1 MNENSMTSLHAD
13 EAFLGHYQLSHDPF
27 AARVPGFKFFP
38 AQRKPVLG
46 QLHHLAR
53 YSQLL
58 LVVTGPK
65 GSGKTLLRQAL
76 VASTNKQSVHSV
88 VVSAR
93 GAVEAGGVLRLISQ
107 GLNVPQADVGDVLQR
122 VAQLVATGQE
132 VYLLVDDADQ
142 LDDASLDAMMALA
155 VGNADGRAHVFLF
168 ADASLGPRLEVY
180 ADGAECFHVIELQP
194 YSEEEAREY
203 LAQRLEGAGQGI
215 ELFSDRQVADIH
227 LGSAG
232 WPGAINLMAREGL
245 IDAMLLQRGASQRAG
260 AAAGFKLPIKHL
272 VALLVVAA
280 GVAGAWMMQERSVSV
295 APLVPTVAQLPLGQE
310 VAPSTPVEPVTL
322 AEVAAQSGPKI
333 DFAGS
338 SQPLPLPLAGE
349 PQPVIRQPLAQAAG
363 TVDVDDAAEMPAA
376 VGVATEPTVSA
387 ASTPSALPVVAPA
400 PSVTALPLAKVEV
413 PVVAPAVAKPVTL
426 PAQAL
431 PKPQAAPAVVPKVAA
446 KPAEK
451 PAVTAAKVS
460 APVATAAKTSVV
472 GAGWYGAQSSSHYV
486 VQVLGTG
493 VEANAQAFVRQ
504 QGADYHYFKKLL
516 QGKPI
521 YVVTY
526 GNFPT
531 RAAAQ
536 AALGKLPAKIKA
548 GKPWPRTIASVQQE
562 IK

>member
-1 MNENSMTSLHAD
+1 MTSLHAD

-155 VGNADGRAHVFLF
+155 AGNADGRAHVFLF
-168 ADASLGPRLEVY
+168 ADSNLVPRLELY
-180 ADGAECFHVIELQP
+180 ADGVECFHVIELQP
-194 YSEEEAREY
+194 YSEEETREY

-215 ELFSDRQVADIH
+215 ELLSDRQVADIH

-232 WPGAINLMAREGL
+232 WPGAINQIAREGL
-245 IDAMLLQRGASQRAG
+245 IDAMLAQRGAAQRAG
-260 AAAGFKLPIKHL
+260 SGAGFQLPIKHL
-272 VALLVVAA
+272 LALVVVAA
-280 GVAGAWMMQERSVSV
+280 GVGGAWMMQDRSESSQP
-295 APLVPTVAQLPLGQE
+295 APTVTQLPLDQAVVPASPADPAVVDAGQ
-310 VAPSTPVEPVTL
+310 
-322 AEVAAQSGPKI
+322 AQAGPKI

-349 PQPVIRQPLAQAAG
+349 AQPVIRQPLAQAAG
-363 TVDVDDAAEMPAA
+363 DAEVEEPGGAELSAALPVAGAVNPAA
-376 VGVATEPTVSA
+376 AVAAPEPA
-387 ASTPSALPVVAPA
+387 RIAPSIAQVPPIAKAELPVVA
-400 PSVTALPLAKVEV
+400 K
-413 PVVAPAVAKPVTL
+413 PVVAPVVAAVPKPPVAPAAAPKAAVKSTEKPPVAVAKVAT
-426 PAQAL
+426 AT
-431 PKPQAAPAVVPKVAA
+431 KVAA
-446 KPAEK
+446 VPKS
-451 PAVTAAKVS
+451 AA
-460 APVATAAKTSVV
+460 A
-472 GAGWYGAQSSSHYV
+472 GAGWYGSQAPGHYV

-526 GNFPT
+526 GSFAS
-531 RAAAQ
+531 RSAAQ
-536 AALGKLPAKIKA
+536 SAINNLPAKVKA
-548 GKPWPRTIASVQQE
+548 SKPWPRTVASVQQE

>member
-1 MNENSMTSLHAD
+1 MSSLHAD

-27 AARVPGFKFFP
+27 APRVPGFKFFP

-76 VASTNKQSVHSV
+76 VASTNKQSVHNV

-122 VAQLVATGQE
+122 VAELVATGQE

-155 VGNADGRAHVFLF
+155 AGNADGRAHVFLF
-168 ADASLGPRLEVY
+168 ADSNLVPRLELY
-180 ADGAECFHVIELQP
+180 ADGAECFHVIELQS
-194 YSEEEAREY
+194 YSEDETREY

-215 ELFSDRQVADIH
+215 ELFSDRQLADIH
-227 LGSAG
+227 LASAG
-232 WPGAINLMAREGL
+232 WPGAINLMAREAL

-260 AAAGFKLPIKHL
+260 KGAGFKLPIKHL
-272 VALLVVAA
+272 LALLVVAG
-280 GVAGAWMMQERSVSV
+280 GVAGAWMMQERSAVV
-295 APLVPTVAQLPLGQE
+295 APVPAVAQLPLGE
-310 VAPSTPVEPVTL
+310 AAESAALVEPAVGGDDSAPSV
-322 AEVAAQSGPKI
+322 PKI

-349 PQPVIRQPLAQAAG
+349 AQPVIRQPLAQASG
-363 TVDVDDAAEMPAA
+363 TVDVDDAAELPAA
-376 VGVATEPTVSA
+376 VLAATS
-387 ASTPSALPVVAPA
+387 SLPVVAPA
-400 PSVTALPLAKVEV
+400 SGVPVQSVSVPAPAVATLPQVTVEVPVPTPALAKPVVATVPATPPKTQAV
-413 PVVAPAVAKPVTL
+413 PVVAP
-426 PAQAL
+426 
-431 PKPQAAPAVVPKVAA
+431 KVAVKPIA
-446 KPAEK
+446 KPAVAAAK
-451 PAVTAAKVS
+451 APATTAAPK
-460 APVATAAKTSVV
+460 A
-472 GAGWYGAQSSSHYV
+472 GAGWYGSQPASHYV
-486 VQVLGTG
+486 VQVLGTS

-504 QGADYHYFKKLL
+504 QGAEYHYFKRQL
-516 QGKPI
+516 QGKAN

-526 GNFPT
+526 GSFAT

-536 AALGKLPAKIKA
+536 AAMAKLPAKTQA
-548 GKPWPRTIASVQQE
+548 GKPWPRTVASIQQE